1 MMDNTLLNKS
11 ETLSKCLKRI
21 EDEYR
26 EHEHDFTV
34 NFTVQDAIMLNLERA
49 IQACIDAG
57 AHIIR
62 KQNLGIPQA
71 NREVFEMLFEHGY
84 ISNELSLSLQ
94 QMVGFRNI
102 LVHDYKRINLDI
114 VVTIIKEKVADI
126 DKFKHV
132 LLSV

>member
-1 MMDNTLLNKS
+1 MMNNTLLNKS

-26 EHEHDFTV
+26 EHEVDFKV
-34 NFTVQDAIMLNLERA
+34 NFTVQDAILLNLERA

-57 AHIIR
+57 AHIVR
-62 KQNLGIPQA
+62 MQNLGVPQT
-71 NREVFEMLFEHGY
+71 NRDIFITLFEHGY

-102 LVHDYKRINLDI
+102 LVHDYKQINLDI
-114 VVTIIKEKVADI
+114 VVAIIKINVVDIEKFRLI
-126 DKFKHV
+126 
-132 LLSV
+132 LLKI

>member
-1 MMDNTLLNKS
+1 MDNTLLNKA

-21 EDEYR
+21 DDEYR
-26 EHEHDFTV
+26 EHVHDFTV

-62 KQNLGIPQA
+62 KQNLGIPQTS
-71 NREVFEMLFEHGY
+71 REVFQMLFDHGY

-114 VVTIIKEKVADI
+114 VVTIIKEKVTDI
-126 DKFKHV
+126 DKFRLV
-132 LLSV
+132 LLAV